1 MLRMHA
7 DFSVELAHDDPA
19 LELPWTSLERHG
31 PRYLDLRAQPELLL
45 EVAEAVRV
53 PELGEFLSAV
63 NSAASRFQS
72 AKCDAWFTKELSE
85 EEEVFGAACK
95 FACYVDLIFHQR
107 APRFALDRHQEF
119 SQELVALLHRAPEI
133 SAAAELILRRCFF
146 HLPPGTAEMSEPGF
160 CITLYV
166 FGYGDDEQDARKRWS
181 IGLKL
186 AENAILQLS
195 ARSAAC

>member
-1 MLRMHA
+1 MQA

-19 LELPWTSLERHG
+19 LELPWASPEPHG
-31 PRYLDLRAQPELLL
+31 PRYFDLRARPELLL
-45 EVAEAVRV
+45 EVAEAARV

-63 NSAASRFQS
+63 NAGPSRFQS
-72 AKCDAWFTKELSE
+72 AKCDAWYTDELNE

-95 FACYVDLIFHQR
+95 FASYVDLIFHEQ
-107 APRFALDRHQEF
+107 ALRFALDRHQEF
-119 SQELVALLHRAPEI
+119 SRELVGLLQRAPEI
-133 SAAAELILRRCFF
+133 SAAAELAIRRCFF
-146 HLPPGTAEMSEPGF
+146 HLPPGSAQMSQPGF

-166 FGYGDDEQDARKRWS
+166 FGYGDDEEDARKRWS

-195 ARSAAC
+195 ARLPAQ